1 MANLAFS
8 VFAALACSTVA
19 LLSLAKGAYVVGAVF
34 GLLAIGFALRART

>member
-1 MANLAFS
+1 

-19 LLSLAKGAYVVGAVF
+19 LLSLGKGAYVVAAVF